1 MSELHVSPLDH
12 AAALAITR
20 WRYPPPYDLYT
31 LSDDPLGTALFLSS
45 AASGYF
51 QLRDAA
57 GELVAFCCFGAEAQV
72 PGGDYSTQALDL
84 GLGLRPDL
92 TGRGHGMRYLGA
104 VLAFGIAQFQPT
116 LLRLTVA
123 DFNLRAIRLYQK
135 AGFHAAARFTSSF
148 ARRPFIIMTRYA
160 TIPPPQQARRHP

>member
-1 MSELHVSPLDH
+1 MSALHVEPLDH
-12 AAALAITR
+12 TAALAITR
-20 WRYPPPYDLYT
+20 WRYPPPYDGYT

-45 AASGYF
+45 ATSGYF
-51 QLRDAA
+51 QLCDAA
-57 GELVAFCCFGAEAQV
+57 SELVAFCCFGEEAQV
-72 PGGDYSTQALDL
+72 PGGDYSAQALDL

-92 TGRGHGMRYLGA
+92 TGRGYGMQYLGA

-135 AGFHAAARFTSSF
+135 AGFRDSARFTSSF
-148 ARRPFIIMTRYA
+148 ARRPFIIMTQPA
-160 TIPPPQQARRHP
+160 PKTPPGQK